1 MDTTPSFNAKTPRT
15 PDAHASSRLPT
26 TSRLAT
32 LLHGG
37 PVDLEEVQRIRDVV
51 MFDPP
56 ERTKRLVRF
65 FCLLLMATGIATF
78 GLLLDSAATVIGA
91 MIVAPLMLPI
101 TGLAF
106 GISMGDARSVLSS
119 ALVSLTGMVVVVC
132 LGFLLTLPVTGLYD
146 PLEIGQI
153 MARTAPRLLDL
164 IAALVIG
171 IAGAFAMARRDVS
184 DTLPGVAI
192 AVSLVPPLANV
203 GILLAFGE
211 TRFALGSLLLF
222 LANYVA
228 ILTSGILVFR
238 IMGFGTV
245 LADEA
250 TGQTHRKGV
259 LVSALG
265 ILLVAV
271 PLALASYDITRKA
284 SLKRSVT
291 TVVEEWL
298 SEADYRLAGVET
310 ETADASVRVLVKGSG
325 YLPPVEDLEDRLTGP
340 LAGRSVTVEAI
351 EVQSF
356 RFPAETMFGD
366 EADEDG
372 QGVWER
378 AYQTLQTDDWLDLA
392 YVRPEAEG
400 YLAVLKS
407 VEETEPVADWLE
419 QRMDYYRMVEQ
430 AVMELAPPGLYDPT
444 APEPPTSTATA
455 FDSVLNLA
463 IAARITDPEAWKSRV
478 AGRPVPARAEAL
490 APLLRRIFIEEG
502 VAPELIWVAE
512 VESTFNPAA
521 RSPVGALGLFQL
533 MPVTA
538 KALGLR
544 VSPTDERL
552 DPERNTRA
560 AARYLRQLHG
570 RFGSWELALAAYNG
584 GQGRVARLL
593 RQHPGGGFA
602 EISPYLPA
610 ETRMYVPKVMAII
623 SLREGRLPG

>member
-1 MDTTPSFNAKTPRT
+1 
-15 PDAHASSRLPT
+15 LG
-26 TSRLAT
+26 T

-37 PVDLEEVQRIRDVV
+37 PVDSGEVLRIRDVV
-51 MFDPP
+51 MFEGP
-56 ERTKRLVRF
+56 ERSKRLVRF

-106 GISMGDARSVLSS
+106 GISMGDTRAVLSS
-119 ALVSLTGMVVVVC
+119 ALVSLTGMGVVVA
-132 LGFLLTLPVTGLYD
+132 LGFLLTLPLTGLYE
-146 PLEIGQI
+146 PLEIGQV

-164 IAALVIG
+164 VAAFVIG

-211 TRFALGSLLLF
+211 TRYALGSLLLF
-222 LANYVA
+222 LANYFA

-238 IMGFGTV
+238 IMGFGAM
-245 LADEA
+245 LGAQS
-250 TGQTHRKGV
+250 TGQPHRRGV

-265 ILLVAV
+265 ILLVAF
-271 PLALASYDITRKA
+271 PLALASIDITRKA
-284 SLKRSVT
+284 ALKRSVIT
-291 TVVEEWL
+291 EVEGWL
-298 SEADYRLAGVET
+298 EETGYRLAGVET
-310 ETADASVRVLVKGSG
+310 ETADGGVRVLVKGAG
-325 YLPPVEDLEDRLTGP
+325 VLPPVEDLQDRLSGP
-340 LAGRSVTVEAI
+340 IAGRTVHVEAI
-351 EVQSF
+351 ELQSF
-356 RFPAETMFGD
+356 RFGPEPWTMD
-366 EADEDG
+366 EEMTDDAGILD
-372 QGVWER
+372 R
-378 AYQTLQTDDWLDLA
+378 AYQTLQDDDWLELA
-392 YVRPEAEG
+392 YMRAEAED
-400 YLAVLKS
+400 YLAIMKS
-407 VEETEPVADWLE
+407 VEELAPGAEWLE
-419 QRMDYYRMVEQ
+419 QRLDYYRMVEE
-430 AVMELAPPGLYDPT
+430 AVMELAPDGIYQPA
-444 APEPPTSTATA
+444 APKPPDSTG
-455 FDSVLNLA
+455 SVLDTVLGLA
-463 IAARITDPEAWKSRV
+463 VAARIADPEAWKTRV
-478 AGRPVPARAEAL
+478 AGRPKPARAEAL
-490 APLLRRIFIEEG
+490 APLLRRIFAEEG
-502 VAPELIWVAE
+502 APPELIWVAE

-552 DPERNTRA
+552 DPEQNARA